1 MPFTEKE
8 IKKLIEYHIIKKL
21 GLVEDRTLLRLP
33 NNNGGDAL
41 SPMGDDPNAQP
52 PMDGMEQPPM
62 EGEDM
67 EGAPDDMGDENMEGD
82 APPTIDDPNIA
93 ELVDLLQ
100 ANSDKAEAVL
110 KYAKGIIG
118 DTNQQ
123 PPVDQGGE
131 EMPPPDNGLPE
142 SRNIDLDEMISD
154 IMENDKNKNIKSTI
168 SRPILPM
175 NTMKSKMFGK
185 K

>member
-1 MPFTEKE
+1 MVLTEKE
-8 IKKLIEYHIIKKL
+8 ILQIIEYHVIKKM
-21 GLVEDRTLLRLP
+21 GLSEDRTLLRLP
-33 NNNGGDAL
+33 NNGSGGFP
-41 SPMGDDPNAQP
+41 PMGGSDPNAQP
-52 PMDGMEQPPM
+52 PEEDMEQPPM
-62 EGEDM
+62 DGEGM
-67 EGAPDDMGDENMEGD
+67 EGSPDDMGDENMEGD

-100 ANSDKAEAVL
+100 SNPDKAEGVL

-123 PPVDQGGE
+123 PPSDQGGE

-154 IMENDKNKNIKSTI
+154 IMTNDKNKNIKSTI